1 MNSIIIK
8 LTDIVDK
15 NFEKTNESMFFLR
28 NKIKSAIVDTKI
40 ENGGDVK
47 VELEML
53 NESYNKYAP
62 IINCLANAIISEWN
76 E

>member
-1 MNSIIIK
+1 MNPIVIK
-8 LTDIVDK
+8 LTDIVEK
-15 NFEKTNESMFFLR
+15 NFEKSNESMYLLR
-28 NKIKSAIVDTKI
+28 NKIKSIIVDTII

-47 VELEML
+47 VEIEML

>member
-1 MNSIIIK
+1 MNPIVIK
-8 LTDIVDK
+8 LTDIVEK
-15 NFEKTNESMFFLR
+15 NFEKSNESMYLLR
-28 NKIKSAIVDTKI
+28 NKIKSIIVDTKI

-47 VELEML
+47 VEIEML

-62 IINCLANAIISEWN
+62 IINCIANAIISEWN

>member
-1 MNSIIIK
+1 MNPIVIK
-8 LTDIVDK
+8 LTDIVEK
-15 NFEKTNESMFFLR
+15 NFEKSNESMYLLR
-28 NKIKSAIVDTKI
+28 NKIKSIIVDTKI

-47 VELEML
+47 VEIEML

-62 IINCLANAIISEWN
+62 IINCVANAIISEWN